1 MKTGKTLQE
10 LAAELERQKDA
21 KADYIA
27 TSKSMV
33 LTTDEETKES
43 TLYVEGGNSVVRA
56 PVTPNCHDQ
65 IADRLDIPRKYYRR
79 MAQEQPE
86 LLQSNVNTW
95 LQKNPQ
101 DYLLRTLDG
110 NARAFL
116 SSRYRPLD
124 HAELAESV
132 LPALIDAGAQVESCE
147 ITDTKMY
154 LKAVT
159 PRITYQVEKDDI
171 VQAGVI
177 ISNSETGHGA
187 LSVEPLIHR
196 LVCLNGMIV
205 NDWKMRKN
213 HLGARLSAGESGFE
227 EIFTEETRAA
237 NDHALWLAIRDI
249 IKEMFS
255 EEGFARI
262 AARMAAAKEDKIES
276 DPVRVVEL
284 SSKRLGLSGEENN
297 SVLQHLLRDGDLSRY
312 GLANAVT
319 RAAQDV
325 PSYDRSTEMERLGGK
340 IIELPRRDWQVL
352 AAAA

>member
-1 MKTGKTLQE
+1 MKPGKTLVE
-10 LAAELERQKDA
+10 LAQELERQKAA

-27 TSKSMV
+27 SSDAMV
-33 LTTDEETKES
+33 LNTDGETGDT
-43 TLYVEGGNSVVRA
+43 TLYVEGGQSLVRA
-56 PVTPNCHDQ
+56 PVTGNCHDQ

-79 MAQEQPE
+79 LREQEPA
-86 LLQSNVNTW
+86 LLDQNVNTW
-95 LQKNPQ
+95 LQKKPQ

-132 LPALIDAGAQVESCE
+132 LPALMDAGAEVQSCE

-159 PRITYQVEKDDI
+159 PRVEYKVAEGDI

-255 EEGFARI
+255 EEGFAKI
-262 AARMAAAKEDKIES
+262 AARMAAAKEDKIEA

-352 AAAA
+352 AAAS